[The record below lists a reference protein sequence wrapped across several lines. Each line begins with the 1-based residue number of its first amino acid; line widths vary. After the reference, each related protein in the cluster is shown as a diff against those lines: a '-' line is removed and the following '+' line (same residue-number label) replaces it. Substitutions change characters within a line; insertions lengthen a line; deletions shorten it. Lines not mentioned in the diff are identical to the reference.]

1 MSWPMPMK
9 RSRDFTRQAMISEN
23 VEKIAE
29 PSITPNSTARIDWGF
44 HCTSVRMTAAA
55 LPSVTAERVT
65 VLQDMQL
72 ITVTPQ
78 IRAERGLVNEE
89 GALIASI
96 SDRLSAQLGL
106 QAGDVLI
113 QVNRTRVT
121 SADDA
126 RRIFESLR
134 GQGAVRIYV
143 ERNGGY
149 IVRDLYWRR

>member
-1 MSWPMPMK
+1 
-9 RSRDFTRQAMISEN
+9 
-23 VEKIAE
+23 
-29 PSITPNSTARIDWGF
+29 
-44 HCTSVRMTAAA
+44 MTAAA